1 MYPQLAPDL
10 YPDSELE
17 IDLEAVWKALCTEI
31 LDRKYAG
38 RTHGNRRTYDAGCHG
53 PACSKA
59 SREYVRRRSGNSASP
74 YYAAHDAVVTYW
86 FPVALIRVDELYR
99 NLVDSL

>member
-1 MYPQLAPDL
+1 MYPQLAPEL
-10 YPDSELE
+10 FPAVELE
-17 IDLEAVWKALCTEI
+17 IDLETLWKALCKEI
-31 LDRKYAG
+31 LDREYVN

-59 SREYVRRRSGNSASP
+59 SREHVRRRSGNGASE
-74 YYAAHDAVVTYW
+74 YYRCHDAIVTYW
-86 FPVALIRVDELYR
+86 FPVALARVDELYR